1 MASSPSS
8 PPGALIDPGALM
20 SLRSLELRARTV
32 VEGFWH
38 GLHRS
43 PFHGFSVEFTEYRDY
58 SVGDDPRSIDWK
70 VYARS
75 DRHVIKKFE
84 DETNVRCHLLVDQS
98 RSMDF
103 GTRGHTKAAYAATLA
118 ATLGYFLHQQGDAV
132 GLMSFDEEVRE
143 FLPARNRPGQLRQLM
158 IALERPA
165 RGHGT
170 NLERPLERIAA
181 LVRRRGLMVLIS
193 DFLAPLDELERR
205 LAGLTASGHDVEVF
219 QVRDP
224 AESAFDVPKAALLED
239 AESGRTLYVDPAAVR
254 ETYLQRRQAHDT
266 ALEALCLRM
275 GVGRMLLETTQPLE
289 LALLEFVRQRQRR
302 GRRVRR
308 GAGEGRVA

>member
-1 MASSPSS
+1 
-8 PPGALIDPGALM
+8 M

-103 GTRGHTKAAYAATLA
+103 GTVGYTKAAYAATLA
-118 ATLGYFLHQQGDAV
+118 ATLARFLHQQGDAV
-132 GLMSFDEEVRE
+132 GLLSFDEEVRE
-143 FLPARNRPGQLRQLM
+143 YLPARNRPGQLRQVM
-158 IALERPA
+158 VALERPA
-165 RGHGT
+165 AGRGT
-170 NLERPLERIAA
+170 NLERPLERIAS

-193 DFLAPLDELERR
+193 DFLAPVAELEHR
-205 LAGLTASGHDVEVF
+205 LTALAAGGHEVEIF
-219 QVRDP
+219 QIRDP
-224 AESAFDVPKAALLED
+224 AERALGVESPALLED
-239 AESGRTLYVDPAAVR
+239 AETGRTLYVDPAVVR
-254 ETYLQRRQAHDT
+254 AAYEQRRRAHDA
-266 ALEALCLRM
+266 ALAEMCRRM
-275 GVGRMLLETTQPLE
+275 GVGRMELETNQPLE
-289 LALLEFVRQRQRR
+289 FALLDFVQQRQRR
-302 GRRVRR
+302 GRLVRR
-308 GAGEGRVA
+308 TTSGGVVA